1 MTVLPETI
9 ENHAARGV
17 LALRWPDGREATITH
32 ARLRAA
38 CPCSTC
44 RAQRRAGI
52 DVAVIENVRLASIEL
67 VGAYAL
73 NLAFSDGH
81 RRGIYPYD
89 MLATLAWRP
98 VYRVVTAESTTLRTN
113 AAGPRRTT
121 RPARPGAARGV

>member
-1 MTVLPETI
+1 MTAPPEAI

-17 LALRWPDGREATITH
+17 LALRWPDGRMAALTH

-38 CPCSTC
+38 CPCSEC

-52 DVAVIENVRLASIEL
+52 DVEADDGVRLAAIEP

-81 RRGIYPYD
+81 RRGIYPYE
-89 MLATLAWRP
+89 MLADL
-98 VYRVVTAESTTLRTN
+98 
-113 AAGPRRTT
+113 
-121 RPARPGAARGV
+121 